1 MVVIDGGG
9 RDTLLQFLADRGIN
23 RVDTVIVSHVDADHF
38 GGISLLLSDED
49 FQVGR
54 VFLNPDARDTDL
66 WGDFVSVMRDA
77 RARGVQF
84 NLELTDENPGEVRL
98 AQLRFEVLY
107 PSQELASRTSTGL
120 TADRKRLTPNTMS
133 AVVRVWNGDTPKLLL
148 TADIDQVA
156 LDYLVDSDVEMK
168 ADVLVFPHH
177 GGLPG
182 KSDPVAFAELL
193 GSRVGAELAVFSI
206 GRGMYSTPRPEIVS
220 ALLRSTENIH
230 VACTQLSEHCAKDL
244 PTVGSDIH
252 APTSRGLARNA
263 CCSGTLEISLEN
275 GVTYAPERSLHLE
288 FIEANAPTALCQRGR
303 FGD

>member
-133 AVVRVWNGDTPKLLL
+133 AVV
-148 TADIDQVA
+148 ID
-156 LDYLVDSDVEMK
+156 
-168 ADVLVFPHH
+168 
-177 GGLPG
+177 
-182 KSDPVAFAELL
+182 
-193 GSRVGAELAVFSI
+193 
-206 GRGMYSTPRPEIVS
+206 
-220 ALLRSTENIH
+220 
-230 VACTQLSEHCAKDL
+230 
-244 PTVGSDIH
+244 
-252 APTSRGLARNA
+252 
-263 CCSGTLEISLEN
+263 
-275 GVTYAPERSLHLE
+275 
-288 FIEANAPTALCQRGR
+288 
-303 FGD
+303 